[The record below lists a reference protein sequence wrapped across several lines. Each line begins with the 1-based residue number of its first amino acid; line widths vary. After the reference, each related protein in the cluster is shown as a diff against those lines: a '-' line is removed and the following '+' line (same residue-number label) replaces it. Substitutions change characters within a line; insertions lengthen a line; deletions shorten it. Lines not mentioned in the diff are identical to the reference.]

1 MPFYRASE
9 LFTLRP
15 VPPTLGKPAWMN
27 LRAVPRAP
35 WAGEPE
41 ALRGPGIY
49 GMFHD
54 DRLVYVGLYAGKAER
69 PFGGSVLERWEKHV
83 TYQTLRSPYVTF
95 ARRHLKHLH
104 ALAAAEPN
112 GPIETIVAML
122 ALNGDESPLLQRK
135 GGSCTF
141 AKAQLA
147 AAHWDVFGPGNEATM
162 LDHLGFTYLQL
173 PRDLAATVLPEPG
186 QRPSAWV
193 KKHWLAPIERDLIAA
208 FMPPCNDGTEP
219 GDAPTVDPV
228 AFEERLARLLADRP
242 APAVEDLAG
251 ESEAD
256 DETDGDEEALRTEPT
271 AAPNEREAL
280 LDDLARLCPG
290 ALEIYYTDV
299 PDLRIRPRS
308 HARRVLLNV
317 FAHGGG
323 LACRTKASVAA
334 CRALGFDANDAPAGV
349 SMSAAFP
356 IDLSRHS
363 AADLFA
369 VAGAALPGD

>member
-135 GGSCTF
+135 GGSLWSKSPAF
-141 AKAQLA
+141 
-147 AAHWDVFGPGNEATM
+147 
-162 LDHLGFTYLQL
+162 
-173 PRDLAATVLPEPG
+173 
-186 QRPSAWV
+186 RPMS
-193 KKHWLAPIERDLIAA
+193 K
-208 FMPPCNDGTEP
+208 
-219 GDAPTVDPV
+219 
-228 AFEERLARLLADRP
+228 
-242 APAVEDLAG
+242 
-251 ESEAD
+251 S
-256 DETDGDEEALRTEPT
+256 PT
-271 AAPNEREAL
+271 ACWPRRISISTASSSIP
-280 LDDLARLCPG
+280 AR
-290 ALEIYYTDV
+290 T
-299 PDLRIRPRS
+299 
-308 HARRVLLNV
+308 
-317 FAHGGG
+317 
-323 LACRTKASVAA
+323 
-334 CRALGFDANDAPAGV
+334 
-349 SMSAAFP
+349 
-356 IDLSRHS
+356 
-363 AADLFA
+363 
-369 VAGAALPGD
+369 